1 MSEDLVT
8 NRPLDRRETLE
19 LMAGARVGRVVVS
32 EGALPA
38 VHLVTFAFDG
48 ESVVFRAPAGSTLAK
63 AVVDAV
69 VAFQADHIDPTTLT
83 GWTGTITGHASR
95 VRGPAAVAPV
105 ARPEHPLSDAE
116 PGENQAWFSI
126 TSEFVTGLLVRHTT
140 GSGAPSGRETASD
153 PTPPPPSGA

>member
-8 NRPLDRRETLE
+8 HRPLDRRETLE

-48 ESVVFRAPAGSTLAK
+48 DSVVFRAPADSTLAK
-63 AVVDAV
+63 AVVDTV

-116 PGENQAWFSI
+116 AGENRAWFSI

-140 GSGAPSGRETASD
+140 GAGSPSGQATATG
-153 PTPPPPSGA
+153 PTPPPPSGT